1 MPAGRPEPLAA
12 GVVVPLMMLR
22 RNKDKPEPEAPRRPL
37 LPPDHLEAHEQS
49 LRLQYR
55 AKSSDG
61 IRMAH
66 DDQGPK
72 RLPELMEG
80 IALST
85 PELIEPV
92 EVDLQDAAPLITR
105 PNEATMWIAAH
116 GRRSPVA
123 RHAIQILQL
132 LDAIDLAYETLGVA
146 LLYGETDLAG
156 FPRYDAV
163 VGGLISYWDET
174 SGELVVRAAAAWGG
188 EGARADTERMA
199 QRLLARLVANVMASQ
214 GALEIGPAE
223 RRVASGMGAEPCGHC
238 GFTAVDRRAYYCPKC
253 GMRTARA

>member
-1 MPAGRPEPLAA
+1 
-12 GVVVPLMMLR
+12 VPLTLLR
-22 RNKDKPEPEAPRRPL
+22 RNRKKQEPETPRRPL

-55 AKSSDG
+55 SKSSDG

-80 IALST
+80 IALS
-85 PELIEPV
+85 PVELIEPV
-92 EVDLQDAAPLITR
+92 AVELQDAAPHITR
-105 PNEATMWIAAH
+105 PHEATMWIAAH
-116 GRRSPVA
+116 GDRSPVA
-123 RHAIQILQL
+123 RHAIQVLQL
-132 LDAIDLAYETLGVA
+132 LDSIDLAYETLGVA
-146 LLYGETDLAG
+146 LLHGDTDLAG
-156 FPRYDAV
+156 FPRYDAI
-163 VGGLISYWDET
+163 VGGFISYWDET
-174 SGELVVRAAAAWGG
+174 SGELVVRASAAWGG
-188 EGARADTERMA
+188 DGARADTERMA

-214 GALEIGPAE
+214 GALEIGPVE
-223 RRVASGMGAEPCGHC
+223 RRVASSTGGQPCSHC